1 MHIFALSA
9 CLALI
14 TSPLLAHAQAES
26 EPSCRSA
33 RYMREDIQKMKR
45 HDRILVDRF
54 RDLNPKLPQA
64 MVNEVNDAVAITYVA
79 LSKLPQISSLAKQ
92 VRENPVNQTLFQRF
106 QYELMRAVPQAL
118 QAHAFR
124 LQERNCFMQY
134 KGCNPGFSSLIFEEQ
149 FLQQVLNG
157 QIGNGLYYSDIRRLT
172 SNYFGKPL
180 IEMPKPSTT
189 GLVVNAEFRNYSE
202 DYRDDRR
209 PTEIEFFYY
218 YNGMREETTLPR
230 TMVNGD
236 LEVAKISY
244 QVQYYTPSVML
255 DVETGSIRHVA
266 MPRKDYIALNPA
278 RSDLG
283 VARIV
288 SSYMHQRWQ
297 LSRSLAEIEAE
308 KVCPPQS
315 R

>member
-1 MHIFALSA
+1 MRI
-9 CLALI
+9 LAL
-14 TSPLLAHAQAES
+14 TAGLALAVSPHFSYAEVGS
-26 EPSCRSA
+26 EPNCRSA
-33 RYMREDIQKMKR
+33 KYMRQDIQKMKR

-64 MVNEVNDAVAITYVA
+64 MVNEVNDAVAITYLT
-79 LSKLPQISSLAKQ
+79 LSKLPQVSSLAKQ
-92 VRENPVNQTLFQRF
+92 VRENPVNRTLAQRF
-106 QYELMRAVPQAL
+106 QYELMRAVPHAL
-118 QAHAFR
+118 QAQAFR
-124 LQERNCFMQY
+124 SQDSSCTVQY
-134 KGCNPGFSSLIFEEQ
+134 KGCTPGFSSLILEEE
-149 FLQQVLNG
+149 FLQGVLNG
-157 QIGNGLYYSDIRRLT
+157 QIGNGLYYSTIRRLD
-172 SNYFGKPL
+172 SNYLGRPL
-180 IEMPKPSTT
+180 IKMPKPSTT

-202 DYRDDRR
+202 DYRNDRR

-218 YNGMREETTLPR
+218 YNAMPEETTLPR

-255 DVETGSIRHVA
+255 DVETGNIRHVA
-266 MPRKDYIALNPA
+266 MPRKDYLSLNPS

-283 VARIV
+283 VARIA

-297 LSRSLAEIEAE
+297 LERSLGQIEAN
-308 KVCPPQS
+308 KVCPSES